1 MYGKPSAESVPPCC
15 VSTEMVT
22 THGLSPL
29 LSTPSSGTVVISTL
43 KIQLTVIYCPLV
55 VVDIG
60 GHYHMLE
67 IALSKPVSN
76 YEAFIAYFE
85 SPLTR

>member
-1 MYGKPSAESVPPCC
+1 
-15 VSTEMVT
+15 MVT

-76 YEAFIAYFE
+76 Y
-85 SPLTR
+85 LK

>member
-1 MYGKPSAESVPPCC
+1 MKLIPEFSPDQVGQRPF
-15 VSTEMVT
+15 VT
-22 THGLSPL
+22 TYGLSPL

-76 YEAFIAYFE
+76 YDHLR
-85 SPLTR
+85 SST